1 MAQLRVASRASF
13 RSERVRVSARISIS
27 VTVRSL
33 ARAWGGRY
41 DDRLVAELGH
51 YTTPAELLDLE
62 ATLDRYPD
70 EDTAEIREILA
81 GQARAIGQQADQPA
95 RSH

>member
-33 ARAWGGRY
+33 GRGWGGRG
-41 DDRLVAELGH
+41 DRLVAELSQ
-51 YTTPAELLDLE
+51 YTTRAELLDLE
-62 ATLDRYPD
+62 AMLDRYPD

-81 GQARAIGQQADQPA
+81 GRARAIG
-95 RSH
+95 

>member
-13 RSERVRVSARISIS
+13 RSERVSVSARISIS

-33 ARAWGGRY
+33 GRAWGGR
-41 DDRLVAELGH
+41 DDRLVAELSH
-51 YTTPAELLDLE
+51 YTTRAELLDLE
-62 ATLDRYPD
+62 AMLDRYPD

-81 GQARAIGQQADQPA
+81 GRARAIG
-95 RSH
+95 

>member
-1 MAQLRVASRASF
+1 VARFSVASCASF

-33 ARAWGGRY
+33 GRAWSGH
-41 DDRLVAELGH
+41 DDRLIAELSQYSSH
-51 YTTPAELLDLE
+51 ADLLDIG
-62 ATLDRYPD
+62 AALDRYAD

-81 GQARAIGQQADQPA
+81 GPGSRVVG
-95 RSH
+95 

>member
-33 ARAWGGRY
+33 GRAWSWR
-41 DDRLVAELGH
+41 DDRLVAELSH

-62 ATLDRYPD
+62 ATLGRYPD
-70 EDTAEIREILA
+70 EDAAEIREILA
-81 GQARAIGQQADQPA
+81 AQAIR
-95 RSH
+95 

>member
-1 MAQLRVASRASF
+1 MARFNVASRASF

-33 ARAWGGRY
+33 AGGWGGR
-41 DDRLVAELGH
+41 DDRLVAELSEYSSH
-51 YTTPAELLDLE
+51 ADLLDLG
-62 ATLDRYPD
+62 ATLDRHAD

-81 GQARAIGQQADQPA
+81 DVAR
-95 RSH
+95 

>member
-33 ARAWGGRY
+33 GRAWGGRD
-41 DDRLVAELGH
+41 DDRLVAELSH

-81 GQARAIGQQADQPA
+81 GRARAIG
-95 RSH
+95 

>member
-33 ARAWGGRY
+33 GRAWGGR
-41 DDRLVAELGH
+41 DERLAAELSH
-51 YTTPAELLDLE
+51 YGTPAELRDLE
-62 ATLDRYPD
+62 ATLDRYGD

-81 GQARAIGQQADQPA
+81 AQTIG
-95 RSH
+95 

>member
-13 RSERVRVSARISIS
+13 RSERIRVSARISIS

-33 ARAWGGRY
+33 GRAWTGQ
-41 DDRLVAELGH
+41 DDRLVAELSH

-62 ATLDRYPD
+62 AMLDRYPD
-70 EDTAEIREILA
+70 EDTAEIREILT
-81 GQARAIGQQADQPA
+81 GQARAIG
-95 RSH
+95 